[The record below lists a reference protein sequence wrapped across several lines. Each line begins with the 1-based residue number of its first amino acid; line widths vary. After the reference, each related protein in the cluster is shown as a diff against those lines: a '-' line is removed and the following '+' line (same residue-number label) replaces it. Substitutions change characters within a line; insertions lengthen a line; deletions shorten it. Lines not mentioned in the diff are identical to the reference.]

1 MKIFDNENNLLG
13 YLIKIDDFSD
23 DKKFLTENNN
33 EFQVATFTMEENE
46 IIKRH
51 IHNKYKRKV
60 FTTSEAITVIEG
72 TLEVEIYDLNKSYL
86 NTFNLNAGDTIVMIA
101 GGHGLKATKNTKF
114 IEIKQGPY
122 DQEKDKFSF

>member
-23 DKKFLTENNN
+23 DKKFLTENNS

>member
-13 YLIKIDDFSD
+13 YLIKIDDFPD
-23 DKKFLTENNN
+23 DKKFLTENNS

>member
-13 YLIKIDDFSD
+13 YIIKIDDFPD
-23 DKKFLTENNN
+23 GKKFLTENNN

-122 DQEKDKFSF
+122 DQEKDKFHF

>member
-13 YLIKIDDFSD
+13 YLIKIDDFPD
-23 DKKFLTENNN
+23 GKKFLTENNN

-122 DQEKDKFSF
+122 DQEKDKFHF

>member
-23 DKKFLTENNN
+23 DKKFLTENSS

-122 DQEKDKFSF
+122 DQEKDKFHF

>member
-23 DKKFLTENNN
+23 DKKFLTENNS

-122 DQEKDKFSF
+122 DQEKDKFHF

>member
-23 DKKFLTENNN
+23 DKKFLTENSS